1 MVLLLRCFTEEHN
14 PPHFHAEY
22 QEYDVIININD
33 GLVIGK
39 MPRRALKLIFEW
51 LDLYREELL
60 KNWVLAQERKAL
72 IDINPLN

>member
-1 MVLLLRCFTEEHN
+1 MFYREHN